1 MNRIGIIFGAGLFL
15 LGSLAGIGITFLM
28 TSGENQGAP
37 GDGASTSSEPRILY
51 WVAPMDP
58 NFRSDSPGRSPMGME
73 LIPVYEGEEGSDDG
87 NYVEIN
93 PAVINNIGV
102 RTARVHRQSF
112 SQTVNAVG
120 YVRLV
125 DDLTSVVDV
134 RSEGWIEN
142 LPVAAIGDQVEA
154 GSLLFSIY
162 APDIATAQSEYL
174 QAVRTGRQALIDA
187 SASRLTALGMTRGQ
201 IQALARR
208 GSPAT
213 QTSILSP
220 RTGIVT
226 ELAVREGAFVRPG
239 NHIMTI
245 ADLSEVWVIVD
256 VFEDRIAQIEPGQ
269 SVRITTGAQRG
280 REWIGEV
287 EYIYPTVDP
296 QSRTV
301 PVRIRLNNDDLSLRP
316 DTYVNAVLESAPRS
330 NVLMVPREAVIRTG
344 QSERVII
351 HDGEGRFQPAGIVT
365 GAESGGMVEI
375 LSGIGEG
382 ELVVVSS
389 QFLIDSEASL
399 QGVMLRMSPPGEIA
413 GSGHQTDP
421 SVRDE
426 PIDGVGVVDSLMAGH
441 GMIDITHEPIEA
453 LDWPTMSMS
462 FLTLDGV
469 SLDTISVGDRVR
481 FALQQ
486 DGGNWRISAIATLE
500 DEAIDHSAH
509 QMPPDEAEAEADPH
523 ADHGDHQ

>member
-1 MNRIGIIFGAGLFL
+1 MNRTRLFFGAALFL
-15 LGSLAGIGITFLM
+15 FGSLAGIGATLLM
-28 TSGENQGAP
+28 TSGGGQGASS
-37 GDGASTSSEPRILY
+37 GGSTASAEPRILY
-51 WVAPMDP
+51 WIAPMDP
-58 NFRSDSPGRSPMGME
+58 NFRSDAPGRSPMGME
-73 LIPVYEGEEGSDDG
+73 LIPVYEGEEASDDG
-87 NYVEIN
+87 SYVQIN

-102 RTARVHRQSF
+102 RTARVHRQPF

-134 RSEGWIEN
+134 RSEGWIES
-142 LPVAAIGDQVEA
+142 LPVATIGDQVEA
-154 GSLLFSIY
+154 GDLLFAIY
-162 APDIATAQSEYL
+162 APGIATAQSEYL
-174 QAVRTGRQALIDA
+174 QAVRTGRQTLIDA
-187 SASRLTALGMTRGQ
+187 STSRLTALGMSRGQ
-201 IQALARR
+201 IQSLARR
-208 GSPAT
+208 GSPST
-213 QTSILSP
+213 QTSVLAP

-245 ADLSEVWVIVD
+245 ADLSEAWVIVD

-287 EYIYPTVDP
+287 EYLYPTVDA
-296 QSRTV
+296 QSRTI
-301 PVRIRLNNDDLSLRP
+301 PVRIRLDNNDLSLRP
-316 DTYVNAVLESAPRS
+316 DTYVNAVIEADPRTD
-330 NVLMVPREAVIRTG
+330 VLMVPREAVIRTG

-351 HDGEGRFQPAGIVT
+351 YDGEGRFQPARIVT

-375 LSGIGEG
+375 LSGIAEG

-399 QGVMLRMSPPGEIA
+399 QGVMLRMSPPGEIS

-421 SVRDE
+421 SIRAIPVE
-426 PIDGVGVVDSLMAGH
+426 GVGVVDSLMAGH
-441 GMIDITHEPIEA
+441 GMIDITHEPITA

-469 SLDTISVGDRVR
+469 SLDGITVGDRVT
-481 FALQQ
+481 FSLSQE
-486 DGGNWRISAIATLE
+486 GSNWRISAIATVE
-500 DEAIDHSAH
+500 GDAMDHDAH
-509 QMPPDEAEAEADPH
+509 QMPPDEAEAETDPH
-523 ADHGDHQ
+523 AGHGDDQ

>member
-1 MNRIGIIFGAGLFL
+1 
-15 LGSLAGIGITFLM
+15 M

-93 PAVINNIGV
+93 PSVINNIGV

-187 SASRLTALGMTRGQ
+187 SASRLHCAGHDARTNPGAGTPRQSCNPDQYSIATLRGCHR
-201 IQALARR
+201 I
-208 GSPAT
+208 
-213 QTSILSP
+213 
-220 RTGIVT
+220 
-226 ELAVREGAFVRPG
+226 AVREGAFVQPG
-239 NHIMTI
+239 NTIMTL

-269 SVRITTGAQRG
+269 SVRITTSAQRG
-280 REWIGEV
+280 REWKARSNIS
-287 EYIYPTVDP
+287 IRPSIR
-296 QSRTV
+296 QSRTL
-301 PVRIRLNNDDLSLRP
+301 PVRITSKNVDVSLRP
-316 DTYVNAVLESAPRS
+316 DTYVNAVIEAEPRTG
-330 NVLMVPREAVIRTG
+330 VLMVPREAVIRTG

-351 HDGEGRFQPAGIVT
+351 HDGEGRFQPARIVT

-389 QFLIDSEASL
+389 QFLIEPSRTSEDL
-399 QGVMLRMSPPGEIA
+399 QGVMVRMDSPPGEIA
-413 GSGHQTDP
+413 WDRGIRPTLRQTARTDYGRRCRRL
-421 SVRDE
+421 SYGR
-426 PIDGVGVVDSLMAGH
+426 SRH
-441 GMIDITHEPIEA
+441 
-453 LDWPTMSMS
+453 
-462 FLTLDGV
+462 
-469 SLDTISVGDRVR
+469 DRYH
-481 FALQQ
+481 
-486 DGGNWRISAIATLE
+486 T
-500 DEAIDHSAH
+500 
-509 QMPPDEAEAEADPH
+509 
-523 ADHGDHQ
+523 